1 MPEMT
6 KGNCVGCEDDFYN
19 NYDISGV
26 KECRSFI
33 SAKLILRKK
42 IANHQRPPW
51 KQSAHL
57 FPSCYRQRGYVLVN
71 GNREY

>member
-6 KGNCVGCEDDFYN
+6 KGNCVGCQDDCYN
-19 NYDISGV
+19 DGTIT
-26 KECRSFI
+26 KECWSFAT
-33 SAKLILRKK
+33 AKLILRKK

-57 FPSCYRQRGYVLVN
+57 FPSCYRQRGYILVN
-71 GNREY
+71 GNRTF